1 MKTKSYRI
9 TQFLSYLLLIVLS
22 IIWIIPIVYG
32 FTTSFRSQTEV
43 VSTGFRLLPVN
54 WVVENYIAIFQDTST
69 APIVRWLG
77 NSLFIATIHTAL
89 VIVVVSVT
97 AYGYSRLQFKGRDAL
112 FFTLMGISMFPG
124 VVNLIPSYKVIE
136 SLNWVNTAWAMII
149 PGLAG
154 MGNIFLTRQFMKG
167 IPKEFDESARIDGA
181 GDWTIYSKIILPLIR
196 PVLIVCGL
204 FSFTGSWNDFL
215 WPVIVY
221 SDVEKMPVTAG
232 LLLLQDIYGNYR
244 MIGQLMGSAFLA
256 IIPTLLLFLFAQKY
270 FLESMNLNA
279 GVKG

>member
-1 MKTKSYRI
+1 MKTKSYLI

-22 IIWIIPIVYG
+22 VIWIIPIVYG

-54 WVVENYIAIFQDTST
+54 CVVENYIAIFQDTST

-124 VVNLIPSYKVIE
+124 VVNLI
-136 SLNWVNTAWAMII
+136 
-149 PGLAG
+149 
-154 MGNIFLTRQFMKG
+154 
-167 IPKEFDESARIDGA
+167 
-181 GDWTIYSKIILPLIR
+181 
-196 PVLIVCGL
+196 
-204 FSFTGSWNDFL
+204 
-215 WPVIVY
+215 
-221 SDVEKMPVTAG
+221 
-232 LLLLQDIYGNYR
+232 
-244 MIGQLMGSAFLA
+244 
-256 IIPTLLLFLFAQKY
+256 
-270 FLESMNLNA
+270 
-279 GVKG
+279 